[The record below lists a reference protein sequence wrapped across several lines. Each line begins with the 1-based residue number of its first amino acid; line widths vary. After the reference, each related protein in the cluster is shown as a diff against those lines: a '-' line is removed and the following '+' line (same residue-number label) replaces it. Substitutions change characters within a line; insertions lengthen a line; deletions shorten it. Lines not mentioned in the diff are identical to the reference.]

1 MVEDVSVVVTIV
13 VVAGSTVVR
22 SVVRIFVVD
31 DGNSVVDGSSVV
43 VGMFVV
49 VGSSVVAGG
58 RVVVGSSVV
67 VGGTVVTFKGSV
79 S

>member
-49 VGSSVVAGG
+49 VGG